1 MKAKNLMLDTRL
13 KQLREELR
21 DEFEVENSE
30 LRKQYE
36 GRIDEHE
43 RSL

>member
-1 MKAKNLMLDTRL
+1 MKAKNLILDTRL
-13 KQLREELR
+13 KQLRKELR

-36 GRIDEHE
+36 GRIDELE
-43 RSL
+43 QSL